1 MIEFLVL
8 GTPNLSTSFDQ
19 QTTFLL
25 SNDILQKFLSLNHL
39 NEINEKVRINDKNFT
54 DKIHYLLNDIDKENE
69 NNSKQMNT
77 SSLTL
82 QSQVMLARNLA
93 HTFNNNDQ
101 IKKK

>member
-1 MIEFLVL
+1 MIEFLFL